1 MCLPSKYLRGTLPFV
16 VAALWGAAAATHA
29 RAAAVGGLRGLASLP
44 SSSQEPLPKV
54 VRYAER
60 LIQQYD
66 ADGDGRLQADEW
78 GRLRGEPARLDRN
91 QDGAADVEEVA
102 AYVTAYGRTRQLA
115 PSRPATNSEPEP
127 VAAPHGEAA
136 AAPPAKRFHVPERF
150 LPQGLPEWFA
160 GRDANGDGQLSLAEF
175 APSAEA
181 QQVAQF
187 ERLDVNQ
194 DGLLTAREATG
205 AGAASAPAAVD

>member
-1 MCLPSKYLRGTLPFV
+1 
-16 VAALWGAAAATHA
+16 
-29 RAAAVGGLRGLASLP
+29 
-44 SSSQEPLPKV
+44 V

-66 ADGDGRLQADEW
+66 ADADGRLQPHEW
-78 GRLRGEPARLDRN
+78 SQLRGEPARLDRN

-102 AYVTAYGRTRQLA
+102 AYVAEYARTRQLV
-115 PSRPATNSEPEP
+115 PSRPPAPSEPEP
-127 VAAPHGEAA
+127 VPEPPAEADAAPR
-136 AAPPAKRFHVPERF
+136 AKRFHVPERF

-160 GRDANGDGQLSLAEF
+160 DRDANGDGQLSLAEF
-175 APSAEA
+175 APTAEA

-205 AGAASAPAAVD
+205 AGAAASAPAAVD